1 MKPMNQIKMDAIV
14 DSHRRKLM
22 NGAMIIQ
29 MLSMLIQIV
38 CLVGI
43 FTDTAHSEAYC
54 IAFTFVS
61 VTALFGILANY
72 FDAVSNPIVYGKIL
86 ASFEFLSFFGSI
98 PFLWK
103 AGIEYKK

>member
-1 MKPMNQIKMDAIV
+1 MNQIKMDAIV

-22 NGAMIIQ
+22 NGAIIIQ
-29 MLSMLIQIV
+29 LLSMLIQIV

-61 VTALFGILANY
+61 VTALFGMLQY
-72 FDAVSNPIVYGKIL
+72 DQHKRDFR
-86 ASFEFLSFFGSI
+86 
-98 PFLWK
+98 
-103 AGIEYKK
+103 